1 MNVMKRNIFGN
12 VLVGSVILNNNNNN
26 NCSRWFGNRTIT
38 KFNECFN

>member
-26 NCSRWFGNRTIT
+26 CSRWFGNRTIT